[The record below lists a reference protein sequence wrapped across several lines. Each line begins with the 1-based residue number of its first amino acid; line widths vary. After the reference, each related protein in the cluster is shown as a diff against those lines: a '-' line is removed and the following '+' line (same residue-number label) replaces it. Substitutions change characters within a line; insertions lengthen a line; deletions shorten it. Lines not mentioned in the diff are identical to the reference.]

1 MESGP
6 PCSLA
11 LLCSHALRDR
21 LPLASSATASATAR
35 RSRMSVLHTGCAAT
49 GSWLHWYQTG
59 TGSESPAQNRSRKH
73 M

>member
-35 RSRMSVLHTGCAAT
+35 RSRMSVLHWMCGHRVLVALVPN
-49 GSWLHWYQTG
+49 WNW
-59 TGSESPAQNRSRKH
+59 K
-73 M
+73 